1 MQNFMTEVGSVAL
14 SEDWKQRT
22 DILFTTPVIG
32 NGTGIRKLLSHPP
45 CKCSVPPTLRK
56 TVGQRTAYLR
66 GVNIAVFRENI
77 LQYRQANLS
86 YVN

>member
-1 MQNFMTEVGSVAL
+1 MQNFMTKVGSVAL

-22 DILFTTPVIG
+22 DILFTTPVRG
-32 NGTGIRKLLSHPP
+32 NETGIRKLLSYPP

-56 TVGQRTAYLR
+56 TVGQQTAYLR

-77 LQYRQANLS
+77 LQCRQVKLS
-86 YVN
+86 DVN